1 MFDIFQD
8 LAGASVTKRPTC
20 CVLILTEPQKGEVKE
35 EDKAKFKED
44 FDEVSKEI
52 RSLTSSLF

>member
-1 MFDIFQD
+1 
-8 LAGASVTKRPTC
+8 
-20 CVLILTEPQKGEVKE
+20 LTEPQKGEVKE